1 MAREIKIIEKKEGFY
16 KMNKTEL
23 IAKTQENIDIEVSK
37 KDLTTIV
44 DGVIKT
50 IQDAVVSGDRVQLVG
65 FGTFETTTRAARVGR
80 NPATGESISIPES
93 KAPRFKAGKAFK
105 DAVKNA

>member
-1 MAREIKIIEKKEGFY
+1 
-16 KMNKTEL
+16 MNKTEL
-23 IAKTQENIDIEVSK
+23 VAKTQENIDIEVSK

-65 FGTFETTTRAARVGR
+65 FGTFETTTRAARKGR

-93 KAPRFKAGKAFK
+93 KSPKFKAGKLFK

>member
-1 MAREIKIIEKKEGFY
+1 
-16 KMNKTEL
+16 MNKTEL

-37 KDLTTIV
+37 KDLATIV

-65 FGTFETTTRAARVGR
+65 FGTFETTTRAARKGR
-80 NPATGESISIPES
+80 NPATGQAISIPES
-93 KAPRFKAGKAFK
+93 KSPKFKPGKLFK

>member
-1 MAREIKIIEKKEGFY
+1 
-16 KMNKTEL
+16 MNKTEL

-50 IQDAVVSGDRVQLVG
+50 IQDAVVSGD
-65 FGTFETTTRAARVGR
+65 
-80 NPATGESISIPES
+80 
-93 KAPRFKAGKAFK
+93 
-105 DAVKNA
+105 